1 MKRSAAIS
9 FLGMREAKKVD
20 SFSLK
25 LLNRPLSS
33 PLDSP
38 NEEPGIALTKLL
50 VLVLVLLLHSLLVL
64 FGLGFVLIKL
74 MLGPLVLLIPMMR
87 NGGAGV
93 NLGSLINNGFCIFFF
108 FLSEKGCF
116 GNLGVGL
123 GEWRGGEWCGGVVL
137 RDRWW
142 SVRESVGLVGYGLG
156 GVLSFCVKLLC
167 PCMVTNYDICIPKWH
182 CPGVGPS

>member
-108 FLSEKGCF
+108 FISEKGCF

>member
-38 NEEPGIALTKLL
+38 NEEPGIALTILL
-50 VLVLVLLLHSLLVL
+50 VLILVLLLHSLLAL
-64 FGLGFVLIKL
+64 GLGFVLIKL

-87 NGGAGV
+87 NGGGGV
-93 NLGSLINNGFCIFFF
+93 SLGSLINNGFCIFFF
-108 FLSEKGCF
+108 FK
-116 GNLGVGL
+116 
-123 GEWRGGEWCGGVVL
+123 
-137 RDRWW
+137 
-142 SVRESVGLVGYGLG
+142 
-156 GVLSFCVKLLC
+156 
-167 PCMVTNYDICIPKWH
+167 
-182 CPGVGPS
+182 